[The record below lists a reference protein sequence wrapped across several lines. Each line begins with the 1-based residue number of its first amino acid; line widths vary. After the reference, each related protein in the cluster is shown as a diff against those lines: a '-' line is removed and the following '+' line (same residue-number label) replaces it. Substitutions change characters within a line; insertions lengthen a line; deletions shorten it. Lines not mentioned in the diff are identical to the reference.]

1 MAVADGGRA
10 AARGDRLVKLIH
22 SRGGAR
28 SQCSDTPVTEHQPG
42 PRYLHIIY
50 IIYVII
56 VYIYMTNYFY
66 DNGFQPL
73 PGFRGFLLDGC
84 ARSARLAAGRPSL
97 PARRRFVTD
106 TQDHFGP
113 L

>member
-66 DNGFQPL
+66 DNGFQPY
-73 PGFRGFLLDGC
+73 RGSVASSWTAAPALHGSPPDVLAC
-84 ARSARLAAGRPSL
+84 RLVGAS
-97 PARRRFVTD
+97 
-106 TQDHFGP
+106 
-113 L
+113 